1 MTPALLIKNEPS
13 IKITSNR
20 NGGMP
25 FADRTSA
32 QRVGSMSSHV
42 PVWLGNRMSRL
53 TVDQVSRGMRSEL
66 DADMGAP

>member
-1 MTPALLIKNEPS
+1 
-13 IKITSNR
+13 
-20 NGGMP
+20 MP

-53 TVDQVSRGMRSEL
+53 TVDQVSRGTRSVL